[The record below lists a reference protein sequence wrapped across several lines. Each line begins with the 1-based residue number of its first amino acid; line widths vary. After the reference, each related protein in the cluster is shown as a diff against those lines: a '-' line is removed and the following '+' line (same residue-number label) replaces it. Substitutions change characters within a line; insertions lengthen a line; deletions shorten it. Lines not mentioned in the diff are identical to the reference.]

1 MGGCGVS
8 GYGPLAPPDPLMDMY
23 INKMTACFLC
33 KYPKQVNTGVNYYT
47 DRWFMIFLQNSAFVS
62 KIMDNERRENRGGLV
77 YSHTYPHMWNI
88 VHGLIG
94 SDRLRLRNSCILV
107 CKSLRSRKSIVLA
120 KPSNFRMHSRHH
132 CLLIAI
138 NKNNHEALT
147 F

>member
-1 MGGCGVS
+1 MTYFYRVGGGGEGGGG

-33 KYPKQVNTGVNYYT
+33 KHPKQVNTGVNYYA
-47 DRWFMIFLQNSAFVS
+47 DRWFMIFHQNSAFVS
-62 KIMDNERRENRGGLV
+62 KIMDNERRKNRGGLV
-77 YSHTYPHMWNI
+77 YSHTYPHTWNI

-107 CKSLRSRKSIVLA
+107 FSVLYVA
-120 KPSNFRMHSRHH
+120 IMKI
-132 CLLIAI
+132 LICT
-138 NKNNHEALT
+138 KDR